1 MEKTGLYLLLGL
13 AAVSFI
19 AVGILFIDRNATN
32 RAVIKTE
39 RQNNAAADRAD
50 SARHRFDD
58 CAGGVWDF
66 GAGRCI
72 RPAPGGRD

>member
-1 MEKTGLYLLLGL
+1 MAKPGLYLLLGL

-19 AVGILFIDRNATN
+19 AVGILFIDRNATY

-39 RQNNAAADRAD
+39 RQNNAAGDRAD

-58 CAGGVWDF
+58 CADGVWDF

-72 RPAPGGRD
+72 RPAPGRRN

>member
-1 MEKTGLYLLLGL
+1 MTKIGLLLLFGL
-13 AAVSFI
+13 AAVSLI
-19 AVGILFIDRNATN
+19 GAGILFIDRNATY

-39 RQNNAAADRAD
+39 RQNNAAGDRAD

>member
-1 MEKTGLYLLLGL
+1 MAKPGLYLLIGL

-19 AVGILFIDRNATN
+19 AAGILFIDRNATY

-39 RQNNAAADRAD
+39 RQNNAAGDRAD
-50 SARHRFDD
+50 SARNRFDD

-72 RPAPGGRD
+72 RTAPGGRN